1 MSLKFRVFCKGINAQ
16 LKEFNDFYTDRSF
29 RESQESDLVD
39 KAESLA
45 CKILSLRN
53 VYYADIEKFLKELS
67 NE

>member
-1 MSLKFRVFCKGINAQ
+1 MSLKFRVFCKGINAHLQ
-16 LKEFNDFYTDRSF
+16 EFNDFYTDRSF
-29 RESQESDLVD
+29 KEGQESGVVD

-45 CKILSLRN
+45 CKILALRN